1 MAFAGFRHRLEQ
13 ARLDPDMRNACL
25 AITDILSEIAL
36 GDGHHLGL
44 HFFAKELTEAEQSH
58 LLPAL
63 SILCTMDAP
72 ILSMHSYLDAEDGQY
87 HLSDDEFGELIR
99 SGNFAH
105 PGSGEPIPK
114 PLEHVRIF
122 YSIRDEVRDES

>member
-1 MAFAGFRHRLEQ
+1 MAFVGFRQRLEQ
-13 ARLDPDMRNACL
+13 AQLDPDMRNACL
-25 AITDILSEIAL
+25 AITDLLSEIAL

-44 HFFAKELTEAEQSH
+44 PFFAKELTEAERPH

-72 ILSMHSYLDAEDGQY
+72 ILSMHGYLNVKDGQH
-87 HLSDDEFGELIR
+87 HLSDDEFCDLIQR
-99 SGNFAH
+99 
-105 PGSGEPIPK
+105 GSLANPYTGEPIPK